1 MMTSSGS
8 PCEQIVPKLIAV
20 LEHTQVSGNNLTP
33 QTTQALLQATNDY
46 KNVLLQAKKYA
57 ATLPGGEL
65 NAEDQEELIAMLERL
80 RDHKKQQL
88 AEFSERVSSMLG
100 SAESERV
107 EIDSTAS
114 TPS

>member
-1 MMTSSGS
+1 MATSSDGS
-8 PCEQIVPKLIAV
+8 PCEQILAKLIAV
-20 LEHTQVSGNNLTP
+20 VKHTQISGSNLTP

-46 KNVLLQAKKYA
+46 KNTLLQAKKYA

-65 NAEDQEELIAMLERL
+65 NAEEQEELIAMLERL

-88 AEFSERVSSMLG
+88 TELSERLSSMVH
-100 SAESERV
+100 SEKMEV
-107 EIDSTAS
+107 DSTAS